1 MFEIAGCMCAA
12 WRVSYARQATALFNH
27 LLSSLSR
34 AAECDAGPCVDSAAV
49 FRPFMT
55 IFVGRVS
62 YCTWPITTM
71 TRPRACWHGRC
82 NLNRRTCL
90 HECTL
95 TSSARCVERPHSCPT
110 IPCHP
115 SCLIMRCPPRRWHL
129 PCNGVNLWQLCRP
142 HGQLRMSLLAAP
154 GLRST
159 KAPVYPR
166 RAGREKVVRRLVLSG
181 TRIKAAINK
190 ILSRN
195 HGGRSR
201 NLKEIYR
208 RPQFKLARPMPSQS
222 RHPCLTFNTWELPQ
236 GALAHPLVQDNARR
250 VLRHQALQHLRS
262 KRPAEPPP
270 RRMPHQPKQ
279 PRARSHRQRRQHCK
293 RQTGRSWLKT
303 QHLVSPTSRVK
314 CPQMQAPRWMSV

>member
-1 MFEIAGCMCAA
+1 MCAA
-12 WRVSYARQATALFNH
+12 WRVSYARQATALFIH

-34 AAECDAGPCVDSAAV
+34 AAECCAGPCVDSAAL
-49 FRPFMT
+49 FRPSMT
-55 IFVGRVS
+55 TFVGRVS

-71 TRPRACWHGRC
+71 MRPRACWHGRF

-95 TSSARCVERPHSCPT
+95 TSSARCGERPHSCPT

-129 PCNGVNLWQLCRP
+129 PCNWVNPWHLCRP
-142 HGQLRMSLLAAP
+142 LGQLLMSLLANP

-166 RAGREKVVRRLVLSG
+166 RAGREQVVRRLVLSG

-195 HGGRSR
+195 HGRSR
-201 NLKEIYR
+201 NLEEIYP
-208 RPQFKLARPMPSQS
+208 RPQFNLARLTPSQS
-222 RHPCLTFNTWELPQ
+222 RHPGLTFTTWELFQ
-236 GALAHPLVQDNARR
+236 GALAHSLVQDNARR
-250 VLRHQALQHLRS
+250 VFRHQALQHHLRS
-262 KRPAEPPP
+262 KRPAAPPP
-270 RRMPHQPKQ
+270 RPMPHQPKQ
-279 PRARSHRQRRQHCK
+279 PRARAHHQRRQHCK
-293 RQTGRSWLKT
+293 RLTGRSWLKT